1 MSESFLLQN
10 MIQVSTD
17 RAQYNDLQSL
27 LCATLQVRLIL
38 IFLIEFYLDVCFH
51 HKMRA
56 VNNVKTLCCVM

>member
-38 IFLIEFYLDVCFH
+38 IFLIEFSLVGFIFI
-51 HKMRA
+51 MR
-56 VNNVKTLCCVM
+56 CVQ